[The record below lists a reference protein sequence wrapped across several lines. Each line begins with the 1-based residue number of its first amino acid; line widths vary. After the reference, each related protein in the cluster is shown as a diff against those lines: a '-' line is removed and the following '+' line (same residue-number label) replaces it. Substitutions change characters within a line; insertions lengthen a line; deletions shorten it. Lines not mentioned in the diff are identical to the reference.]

1 MLSFLGRHWIKQS
14 KMDKKK
20 LEGLEFL
27 TSLVTAF
34 LLFVL
39 GALQISKGNKFS
51 FLIIIAGILM
61 AANAYVKYKKYKES
75 NI

>member
-1 MLSFLGRHWIKQS
+1 
-14 KMDKKK
+14 MDKKK